1 MRRAAAVVL
10 ASALLVACGIDADTE
25 PRDIPPDRQVEL
37 AVDTERDAGEA
48 TGTARVYLIA
58 PGGVGSSDVLGSVAR
73 DVDETPADL
82 LGALLQG
89 PNESEF
95 EAEYRTAIPENTTL
109 RTAVLRG
116 GTLRVDLSD
125 ELLQLSGETL
135 VDAIAQI
142 VFTSSEIDGVRSVK
156 IVVEGAD
163 QQWPAGNGQLQ
174 SSPLTVYDFPGFV
187 PSAQPA
193 YPATPA
199 PDTTTV

>member
-1 MRRAAAVVL
+1 MRWALVPLTAMAL
-10 ASALLVACGIDADTE
+10 AACGIDADSQ

-37 AVDTERDAGEA
+37 AVDTDRSPGVA
-48 TGTARVYLIA
+48 TGLARVYLIA
-58 PGGVGSSDVLGSVAR
+58 PGGVGSTDVLDSVAR
-73 DVDETPADL
+73 DVDETPEDL
-82 LGALLQG
+82 LGALLEG
-89 PNESEF
+89 PNETEF
-95 EAEYRTAIPENTTL
+95 EAEFRTAIPEGTML
-109 RTAVLRG
+109 RSAVLRG
-116 GTLRVDLSD
+116 GTLRVDVSD

-135 VDAIAQI
+135 IDAIAQL

-174 SSPLTVYDFPGFV
+174 SAPLTVYDFPGLV

>member
-1 MRRAAAVVL
+1 MRWALVPLTAMAL
-10 ASALLVACGIDADTE
+10 AACGIDADSQ

-37 AVDTERDAGEA
+37 AVDTDRSPGVA
-48 TGTARVYLIA
+48 TGLARVYLIA
-58 PGGVGSSDVLGSVAR
+58 PGGVGSTDVLDSVAR
-73 DVDETPADL
+73 DVDETPEDL
-82 LGALLQG
+82 LGALLEG
-89 PNESEF
+89 PNETEF
-95 EAEYRTAIPENTTL
+95 EAEFRTAIPEGTVL
-109 RTAVLRG
+109 RSAVLRG
-116 GTLRVDLSD
+116 GTLRVDVSD

-135 VDAIAQI
+135 IDAIAQL

-174 SSPLTVYDFPGFV
+174 SAPLTVYDFPGLV